1 MDNDEKE
8 RDITSC
14 YGTECGR
21 CHDPCQLYACGLDV
35 IREKKEEANRH
46 NSRSLRYNDAIETKS
61 EELCDINWQNDDVLY
76 ALNRLVH
83 LYKEYPVIFNA
94 LIDHLWD
101 NKTQSDVA
109 RERGI
114 TRQAVSKERKLEM
127 FSYMAAELG
136 MKAPVVRREK
146 LLELTGKEFEVYK
159 KIFVDG
165 STERSASLQL
175 GIPKSTI
182 HRMGQNLRKKLA
194 KNGARKNPVQKKS

>member
-14 YGTECGR
+14 YGTDCGN
-21 CHDPCQLYACGLDV
+21 CTDPCEFHDCGMDV
-35 IREKKEEANRH
+35 IRDKQEEANRH
-46 NSRSLRYNDAIETKS
+46 NSRSLRYNDAMETKS
-61 EELCDINWQNDDVLY
+61 EEICDINWQNDDVLY

-159 KIFVDG
+159 KLFVDG
-165 STERSASLQL
+165 CTVRSAAIQL
-175 GIPKSTI
+175 GLPKSTVHDI
-182 HRMGQNLRKKLA
+182 GQVLRRKLTKIRTRKKSS
-194 KNGARKNPVQKKS
+194 RKKS

>member
-14 YGTECGR
+14 YGTDCGN
-21 CHDPCQLYACGLDV
+21 CTDPCEFHDCGMDV
-35 IREKKEEANRH
+35 IREKQEEANRH
-46 NSRSLRYNDAIETKS
+46 NSRSLRYNDAKETKS

-159 KIFVDG
+159 LLFVDG
-165 STERSASLQL
+165 RTVRSAAIQL
-175 GIPKSTI
+175 GLPKSTVHDI
-182 HRMGQNLRKKLA
+182 GQVLRRKLTKIRTRKK
-194 KNGARKNPVQKKS
+194 PVQKKS